1 MRKLTVVVL
10 CLLVAASVAMAQ
22 TKIDTKWTCSKP
34 SENPKFDAGDAP
46 GHSYGLA
53 KGTCD
58 ATSGSSG
65 EKSGAYAEI
74 QEAWKTSMKTHGT
87 FTVTMDNGD
96 MVYYTYD
103 ITGSPEAKKP
113 LMNKWKIANGT
124 GKHKGAKG
132 AGSCTGTLNADQSS
146 SWVCT
151 GTVTMGG
158 MAKEKAKE

>member
-1 MRKLTVVVL
+1 MRNPMLVVL
-10 CLLVAASVAMAQ
+10 CLLAVSFAMAQ
-22 TKIDTKWTCSKP
+22 TKIDTKWTCAKP
-34 SENPKFDAGDAP
+34 AENPKFDAGDAP

-53 KGTCD
+53 KGACD
-58 ATSGSSG
+58 ATSGNSG

-74 QEAWKTSMKTHGT
+74 QEEWKNSMKTHGT
-87 FTVTMDNGD
+87 FDVTMDNGD

-103 ITGSPEAKKP
+103 ITGSLDMKKP
-113 LMNKWKIANGT
+113 LMNKWKIVNGT

-132 AGSCTGTLNADQSS
+132 MGSCSGTMNADQSS

-151 GTVTMGG
+151 GSVTMGG